1 MKRRNISSELP
12 ERIVQQDNVSLVV
25 GSPGQAQSLLLA
37 ATEVEAALSDL
48 RLVARGEN
56 LQVRGEG
63 AG

>member
-1 MKRRNISSELP
+1 MKRSNISSKLP

>member
-63 AG
+63 TG